1 MRAPTLASLLL
12 LAACGGAAT
21 STTPSTTS
29 TVTVGP
35 AVAAPKASNVRAG
48 LPDTPEGRQLT
59 WVFELLDARKG
70 QAEPAEVQMHF
81 AASFLAAVPPEK
93 FLALG
98 QQVAPGM
105 AGAKVLRAEM
115 KGPQLHVRTAAS
127 QRFDWTISVD
137 QDGKIAG
144 LFVKPAPLV
153 DTMDEALAM
162 VPKLAPK
169 ASLLIA
175 ELDGETCKP
184 LHAVEENQELA
195 IGSAFK
201 LYVLLG
207 LADQVQ
213 RGKLKWDQEL
223 AVRDDWKSLPS
234 GKTQNDPAGTKLTV
248 RELANRMISISD
260 NTATDHLL
268 YTVGRKN
275 VEAALHTA
283 HHAQP
288 LLDTPFLSTREMFMF
303 RLGLPDAETGTYVA
317 LKAAQ
322 RRAFLDTKLVKKV
335 VPTDHAA
342 EWTTA
347 RHIDQVE
354 WFASP
359 MDLCG
364 AMAALQGRA
373 AKVPAVLDV
382 LAINPGVPIDKQ
394 VYPYVGFKGGSE
406 PGVLSGTWLLERD
419 DHKRFVV
426 SLIANDPAGPMP
438 DETKLFGVALSAIE
452 LLGKEAR

>member
-1 MRAPTLASLLL
+1 MRASLLL

-21 STTPSTTS
+21 STAPSTTP

-35 AVAAPKASNVRAG
+35 AVDAPKVSAVREG

-59 WVFELLDARKG
+59 WVFELLDARKA
-70 QAEPAEVQMHF
+70 QAETTEVEGHF
-81 AASFLAAVPPEK
+81 AASFLAAVPADK

-105 AGAKVLRAEM
+105 AGAKVIKAEM
-115 KGPQLHVRTAAS
+115 RGTQLRVRTAGS
-127 QRFDWTISVD
+127 TRFDWSIDVD
-137 QDGKIAG
+137 KDGKIEG
-144 LFVKPAPLV
+144 LLVKPAPLA

-184 LHAVEENQELA
+184 MHAVEENQELA
-195 IGSAFK
+195 VGSAFK

-207 LADQVQ
+207 LADQIQ
-213 RGKLKWDQEL
+213 RGKLKWDQPL

-248 RELANRMISISD
+248 REFADRMISISD

-288 LLDTPFLSTREMFMF
+288 LLDTPFISTREMFMF
-303 RLGLPDAETGTYVA
+303 RLGLPDEATGKYAA

-322 RRAFLDTKLVKKV
+322 RREFLDKNLAKKV
-335 VPTDHAA
+335 VPIDRAA

-347 RHIDQVE
+347 RHIDQIE

-382 LAINPGVPIDKQ
+382 MAINPGVPIDKK
-394 VYPYVGFKGGSE
+394 VYPYIGFKGGSE

-426 SLIANDPAGPMP
+426 SLIANDPAGPLP
-438 DETKLFGVALSAIE
+438 DENKLFGVAMSAIE

>member
-1 MRAPTLASLLL
+1 MRAALLL
-12 LAACGGAAT
+12 IAACGGAAT
-21 STTPSTTS
+21 TAPAPIAP
-29 TVTVGP
+29 TVPAPV
-35 AVAAPKASNVRAG
+35 AVAKPSVRDG

-59 WVFELLDARKG
+59 WVFDVLDARKG
-70 QAEPAEVQMHF
+70 QTDAAEIQVHF
-81 AASFLAAVPPEK
+81 AQAFLSAVPAQQVLEIM
-93 FLALG
+93 L
-98 QQVAPGM
+98 QVAPGM
-105 AGAKVLRAEM
+105 AGAKVVKAEV
-115 KGPQLHVRTAAS
+115 KGGQLHVRTAGA
-127 QRFDWTISVD
+127 QKFDWSIGVD
-137 QDGKIAG
+137 HDGKIGG
-144 LFVKPAPLV
+144 LLVKPAPLV
-153 DTMDEALAM
+153 ETMDEAIAM

-175 ELDGETCKP
+175 QLDGETCKP
-184 LHAVEENQELA
+184 LHAVDENQELA

-213 RGKLKWDQEL
+213 RGKLKWEQEL

-234 GKTQNDPAGTKLTV
+234 GKTQLDAAGTKLTV

-288 LLDTPFLSTREMFMF
+288 LLDTPFLSTREMFLF
-303 RLGLPDAETGTYVA
+303 RLGLPDEETGKYAA
-317 LKAAQ
+317 LKATQ
-322 RRAFLDTKLVKKV
+322 RRSYLDTLAKKQ
-335 VPTDHAA
+335 PPLDHAA

-347 RHIDQVE
+347 RHIDQIE

-382 LAINPGVPIDKQ
+382 MAINPGVPIDKA
-394 VYPYVGFKGGSE
+394 VFPYVGFKGGSE

-426 SLIANDPAGPMP
+426 SLIANDPAGPLP
-438 DETKLFGVALSAIE
+438 DENKLFGLAIGAIQAL
-452 LLGKEAR
+452 GQEAR